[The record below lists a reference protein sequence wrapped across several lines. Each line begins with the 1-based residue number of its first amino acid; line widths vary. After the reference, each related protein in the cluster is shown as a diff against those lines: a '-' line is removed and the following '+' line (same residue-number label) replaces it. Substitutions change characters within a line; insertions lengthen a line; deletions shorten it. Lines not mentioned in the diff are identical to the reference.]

1 MDYTHNTFSFPSHTG
16 NTDIFVQSL
25 SPANPADIVGIIQI
39 VHGMAE
45 HTDRYLDVAKYLC
58 GSGFYV
64 IMHDHAGHG
73 RSVKSDEDD
82 GYFCDK
88 DGWLCLVDDVYEVSK
103 LAKKEVPGKKLIIW
117 GHSMG
122 SFITRKYIAKYKNS
136 ADAAV
141 ICGTSGA
148 NPGAAVGILLAN
160 IIASVK
166 GKKYKSKL
174 INNIAFG
181 TYNKRFNGN
190 TGFEWLSVNE
200 DNVTKYV
207 ADPKCGFL
215 FSATGYRDLFSVLKS
230 VSSPEWY
237 KEVPADLPMYLI
249 SGEDDPVGAYG
260 KGVTEVYDKL
270 KASGHTNVTMKLYK
284 GLRHEIHNEKTNAE
298 VYADIADFALSV
310 IEK

>member
-16 NTDIFVQSL
+16 NTDIFVQSIA
-25 SPANPADIVGIIQI
+25 PANTANIKGVIQI

-45 HTDRYLDVAKYLC
+45 HTDRYLDVAKYL
-58 GSGFYV
+58 SDKGFYV

-73 RSVKSDEDD
+73 RSVKTDEDD

-88 DGWLCLVDDVYEVSK
+88 DGWLCLVDDVYEVTK
-103 LAKKEVPGKKLIIW
+103 IAKKENPGKKLILW

-122 SFITRKYIAKYKNS
+122 SFIARKYVTKYKDS
-136 ADAAV
+136 ADAA
-141 ICGTSGA
+141 IFCGTSGA
-148 NPGAAVGILLAN
+148 NPGAAAGILIAN
-160 IIASVK
+160 IIATFK
-166 GKKYKSKL
+166 GTKHKSPM

-200 DNVTKYV
+200 DNVAKYV

-215 FSATGYRDLFSVLKS
+215 FSAAGYRDLFHVLQS
-230 VSSPEWY
+230 VSSKEWY
-237 KEVPADLPMYLI
+237 TEVPASLPIYLI
-249 SGEDDPVGAYG
+249 SGSDDPVGSYG
-260 KGVTEVYDKL
+260 KGVQEVYDKL
-270 KASGHTNVTMKLYK
+270 KASGHTNVTMKIYP

-310 IEK
+310 IE

>member
-1 MDYTHNTFSFPSHTG
+1 MDCTHNTYSFASHTG

-25 SPANPADIVGIIQI
+25 SPANTADIKGIIQI

-58 GSGFYV
+58 SRGYFV
-64 IMHDHAGHG
+64 IMHDQAGHG

-82 GYFCDK
+82 GYFCEK
-88 DGWLCLVDDVYEVSK
+88 DGWLRLVDDIYEVTK
-103 LAKKEVPGKKLIIW
+103 IAKKEVPGKKLIIW

-122 SFITRKYIAKYKNS
+122 SFLTRKYLATYKDG

-141 ICGTSGA
+141 ICGTAGA
-148 NPGAAVGILLAN
+148 NPAAGAGILIAN
-160 IIASVK
+160 LVGTFK
-166 GKKYKSKL
+166 GKKYKSKM

-181 TYNKRFNGN
+181 SYNKRFEGN

-215 FSATGYRDLFSVLKS
+215 FSAAGFRDLFCVLKD
-230 VSSPEWY
+230 VSSDAWFNA
-237 KEVPADLPMYLI
+237 VPQDIPMYLI
-249 SGEDDPVGAYG
+249 AGEDDPVGNYG
-260 KGVTEVYDKL
+260 KGVKEVYDRL
-270 KASGHTNVTMKLYK
+270 KATGHKNVQIKLYP

-298 VYADIADFALSV
+298 VYADIADFADSV
-310 IEK
+310 L

>member
-16 NTDIFVQSL
+16 NTDIFVQSIA
-25 SPANPADIVGIIQI
+25 PANPADIIGVIQI

-45 HTDRYLDVAKYLC
+45 HTDRYLDVAKYLS
-58 GSGFYV
+58 GRGFYV

-88 DGWLCLVDDVYEVSK
+88 DGWLCLVDDVYEVTK
-103 LAKKEVPGKKLIIW
+103 IARKQNPGKKLILW

-122 SFITRKYIAKYKNS
+122 SFISRKYVTKYTNG
-136 ADAAV
+136 ADAA
-141 ICGTSGA
+141 IFCGTSGA
-148 NPGAAVGILLAN
+148 NPGAAAGILIAN
-160 IIASVK
+160 IIAAFK
-166 GKKYKSKL
+166 GTKHKSPM

-181 TYNKRFNGN
+181 AYNKRFNGN

-200 DNVTKYV
+200 DNVAKYV

-215 FSATGYRDLFSVLKS
+215 FSAAGYRDLFHVLQS
-230 VSSPEWY
+230 VSSSEWY
-237 KEVPADLPMYLI
+237 AAVPASLPIYLI
-249 SGEDDPVGAYG
+249 SGSDDPVGAYG
-260 KGVTEVYDKL
+260 KGVQEVYDKL
-270 KASGHTNVTMKLYK
+270 KASGHTNVSMKIYP

-298 VYADIADFALSV
+298 VYSDIADFALSV
-310 IEK
+310 IA

>member
-1 MDYTHNTFSFPSHTG
+1 MDLSHNTYSFPSHTG

-25 SPANPADIVGIIQI
+25 SPADPSCIKGIIQI

-58 GSGFYV
+58 GQGYFV

-82 GYFCDK
+82 GYFADK

-103 LAKKEVPGKKLIIW
+103 IAKKAVPDKKLIIW

-122 SFITRKYIAKYKNS
+122 SFITRKYIAKYKDS
-136 ADAAV
+136 AAAAV

-148 NPGAAVGILLAN
+148 NPGAAAGILIAN
-160 IIASVK
+160 LIASVK
-166 GKKYKSKL
+166 GNRYKSKM

-181 TYNKRFNGN
+181 SYNKRFNGN
-190 TGFEWLSVNE
+190 TGFEWLSANE
-200 DNVTKYV
+200 DNVTKYI

-215 FSATGYRDLFSVLKS
+215 FTAVGYRDLFSVLKA

-237 KEVPADLPMYLI
+237 SQVPADLPIYLI
-249 SGEDDPVGAYG
+249 SGQDDPVGNYG
-260 KGVTEVYDKL
+260 KGVTEVFNKL
-270 KASGHTNVTMKLYK
+270 KESGHTNVKMKLYP

-298 VYADIADFALSV
+298 VYADIAAFADSV
-310 IEK
+310 L

>member
-1 MDYTHNTFSFPSHTG
+1 MDCTHNTYSFASHTG

-25 SPANPADIVGIIQI
+25 SPANTADIKGIIQI

-58 GSGFYV
+58 SRGYFV
-64 IMHDHAGHG
+64 IMHDQAGHG

-82 GYFCDK
+82 GYFCEK
-88 DGWLCLVDDVYEVSK
+88 DGWLRLVDDIYEVTK
-103 LAKKEVPGKKLIIW
+103 IAKKEVPGKKLIIW

-122 SFITRKYIAKYKNS
+122 SFLTRKYLATYKDG

-141 ICGTSGA
+141 ICGTAGA
-148 NPGAAVGILLAN
+148 NPAAGAGILIAN
-160 IIASVK
+160 LVGTFK
-166 GKKYKSKL
+166 GKKYKSKM

-181 TYNKRFNGN
+181 TYNKRFEGN

-215 FSATGYRDLFSVLKS
+215 FSAAGFCDLFCVLKD
-230 VSSPEWY
+230 VSSDAWFNA
-237 KEVPADLPMYLI
+237 VPQDIPMYLI
-249 SGEDDPVGAYG
+249 AGEDDPVGNYG
-260 KGVTEVYDKL
+260 KGVKEVYDRL
-270 KASGHTNVTMKLYK
+270 KATGHKNIQIKLYP

-298 VYADIADFALSV
+298 VYADIADFADSV
-310 IEK
+310 L

>member
-1 MDYTHNTFSFPSHTG
+1 MDFTHNTFSFPSHTG

-25 SPANPADIVGIIQI
+25 APANPADIVGIIQI

-58 GSGFYV
+58 GKGFYV

-73 RSVKSDEDD
+73 RSVKSDEDN

-88 DGWLCLVDDVYEVSK
+88 DGWICLVDDVYEVSK

-122 SFITRKYIAKYKNS
+122 SFITRQYIVKYKNS

-148 NPGAAVGILLAN
+148 NPGAAVGIALAN

-166 GKKYKSKL
+166 GTKYKTKL

-181 TYNKRFNGN
+181 SYNKRFNGN

-200 DNVTKYV
+200 DNVAKYV

-230 VSSPEWY
+230 VSSDSWY
-237 KEVPADLPMYLI
+237 KEVPSAFPIYLI
-249 SGEDDPVGAYG
+249 SGEDDPAGAYG
-260 KGVTEVYDKL
+260 KGVKEVYDKL
-270 KASGHTNVTMKLYK
+270 KDSGHTNVTMKLFK

-298 VYADIADFALSV
+298 VYSDIAEFALS
-310 IEK
+310 IIK